1 MLADSANP
9 PTPLMDTNTHN
20 STAEIVSL
28 SLSPEVIADLW
39 THYPELSLA
48 ILCSFLPWTGAPQRC
63 LDQSPL
69 VCGYLLHPLLV
80 VRHLMFF
87 CFHLHVIWGLGSC
100 THIQPQVTQAHTCTH
115 TCARHRDTNREQK
128 GPRGP
133 QQNQGMNVSDGVAG
147 PGDVIV
153 AAGQVGVPRAL
164 ADACSSVLALP
175 EANPVT

>member
-1 MLADSANP
+1 
-9 PTPLMDTNTHN
+9 MD
-20 STAEIVSL
+20 VSCL
-28 SLSPEVIADLW
+28 LYSLLDIS
-39 THYPELSLA
+39 
-48 ILCSFLPWTGAPQRC
+48 CSF
-63 LDQSPL
+63 DFISP
-69 VCGYLLHPLLV
+69 VSRGMGP
-80 VRHLMFF
+80 
-87 CFHLHVIWGLGSC
+87 C
-100 THIQPQVTQAHTCTH
+100 TDMQTHVTQAHTCADA
-115 TCARHRDTNREQK
+115 CERHRDTNREQK